1 MMSLRCVAF
10 KLALVCN
17 ADLDGK
23 TACKCNHV
31 QMLRADLK
39 LFLHETINDN
49 TIIAEF
55 KIN

>member
-1 MMSLRCVAF
+1 MSLRCVAF